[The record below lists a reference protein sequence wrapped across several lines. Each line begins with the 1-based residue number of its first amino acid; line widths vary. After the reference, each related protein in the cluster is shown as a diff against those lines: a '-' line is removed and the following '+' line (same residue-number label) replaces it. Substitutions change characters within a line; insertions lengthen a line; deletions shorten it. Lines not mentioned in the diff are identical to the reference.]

1 MVSLLPN
8 GFTGGLAMTV
18 RSIRDV
24 AAAVRGRRQDLGLN
38 QAELAKRAA
47 VSRKWIYEFE
57 AGKATAELGLV
68 MRVLDAL
75 GFQLELRLGS
85 QAKGSKRSHD
95 TVDLDAVLNQLR
107 EIDEEA
113 GRR

>member
-1 MVSLLPN
+1 V
-8 GFTGGLAMTV
+8 TV

-38 QAELAKRAA
+38 QADLAKRAG

-57 AGKATAELGLV
+57 AGKPTAELGLV

-75 GFQLELRLGS
+75 GFQLELRS
-85 QAKGSKRSHD
+85 EPRAKGSTRAHD
-95 TVDLDAVLNQLR
+95 TIDLDTVLNQLR
-107 EIDEEA
+107 DVDGEA
-113 GRR
+113 GRQ